1 MGEALDRGDLGD
13 IPSEAD
19 DARLKLEDAMLSVGI
34 ERDIH
39 VAVLK
44 AGALHAMAMLKKREK
59 QMELGL
65 VQQNDLPDY
74 QIIEREWNG
83 GR

>member
-1 MGEALDRGDLGD
+1 
-13 IPSEAD
+13 
-19 DARLKLEDAMLSVGI
+19 MLSVGI

-59 QMELGL
+59 QMELGM